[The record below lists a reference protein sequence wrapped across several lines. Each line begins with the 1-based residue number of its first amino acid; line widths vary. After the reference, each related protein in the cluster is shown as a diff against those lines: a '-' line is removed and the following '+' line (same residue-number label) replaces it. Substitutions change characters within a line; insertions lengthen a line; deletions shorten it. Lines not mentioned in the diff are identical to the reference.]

1 MKKYAI
7 GVDYGTSSC
16 RALVVD
22 VTSGEEIASA
32 VYAYAHGEDG
42 VIVDKK
48 DHFVARQHPADYLEG
63 METTVTK
70 ALKAAKKTKGFVV
83 ENVIGIGVDT
93 TGSTPIPVDKQGIPL
108 CFNKEF
114 KNNPNALAW
123 LWKDHTSHAEAAE
136 ITEKAAKNDVVYTNK
151 TGGVY
156 SSEWFFSKI
165 LHCLRI
171 DPKVFDAAFSWVEL
185 CDYLPAVLTGE
196 TDPLKLKRSVC
207 AAGHKAFFS
216 KEWGGLPSKEFLFKL
231 DPKLASLRD
240 RLFNEAYPAGIKA
253 GSLCKE
259 WSKKLGLPETVAVSV
274 GAFDAH
280 MGAVGAGASEGHLVK
295 IIGTSTCDITVA
307 PLSRKLADIPGVCG
321 IVEGSVMD
329 GYYGL
334 EAGQSAVG
342 DIFNWFVK
350 NLVPKA
356 YAKEAKDEDI
366 SVHELLTK
374 KAMRMKVGETGLM
387 ALDWN
392 NGNRT
397 IIVDQ
402 LLTGLLVGQTLHT
415 KPEEIYRALIEGTG
429 FGARMIVERFEEFG
443 VKVEDVIFTGG
454 IADKNDFLNQTYAD
468 ILGRP
473 VKISRSSQTCALGAA
488 LFGAVAAGK
497 AAGGFNKAEE
507 GQEIFCRFKAKVF
520 NPIQENAKA
529 YNNLFAIYKKL
540 HDSFG
545 LKNGS
550 LSSVMKDLI
559 RFKQG

>member
-63 METTVTK
+63 METAVTK
-70 ALKAAKKTKGFVV
+70 ALKAAKKTKGFAV

-93 TGSTPIPVDKQGIPL
+93 TGSTPIPVDKQGTPL
-108 CFNKEF
+108 CFSKEF
-114 KNNPNALAW
+114 RKNPNALAW
-123 LWKDHTSHAEAAE
+123 LWKDHTAHAEAAE
-136 ITEKAAKNDVVYTNK
+136 ITEKAHQNDIDYTKK

-165 LHCLRI
+165 LHCLRV

-185 CDYLPAVLTGE
+185 CDYLPAVLTGV

-216 KEWGGLPSKEFLFKL
+216 KEWGGLPSKEFLSKL
-231 DPKLASLRD
+231 DPKLADLRD
-240 RLFNEAYPAGIKA
+240 RLFNEAYPAGFKA
-253 GSLCKE
+253 GTLCKE
-259 WSKKLGLPETVAVSV
+259 WSRKLGLPETVAVSV

-321 IVEGSVMD
+321 IVEGSVME

-350 NLVPKA
+350 NLVPMA
-356 YAKEAKDEDI
+356 YAKEAKDANI
-366 SVHELLTK
+366 SIHQLLTK
-374 KAMRMKVGETGLM
+374 KALRMKVGETGLM

-415 KPEEIYRALIEGTG
+415 KPEEIYRALIESTG

-497 AAGGFNKAEE
+497 AAGGFSKAEE
-507 GQEIFCRFKAKVF
+507 GQEIFCRFKSKVF
-520 NPIQENAKA
+520 TPIRKNADA
-529 YNNLFAIYKKL
+529 YNALFGIYRKL

-545 LKNGS
+545 LKDGA

-559 RFKQG
+559 KYKQA